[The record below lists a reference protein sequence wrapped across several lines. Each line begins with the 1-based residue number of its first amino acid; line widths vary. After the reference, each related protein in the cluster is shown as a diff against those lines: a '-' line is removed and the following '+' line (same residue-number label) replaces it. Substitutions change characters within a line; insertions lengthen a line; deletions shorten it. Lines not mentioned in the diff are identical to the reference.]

1 MPGSGSL
8 HLILHASHTPRCTDV
23 VLIVGVNINVAT
35 SHIRRGDIVNQRF
48 PVSGRGTA
56 QCLGNTGS
64 QRGGLAG
71 IHAVIVV
78 AGLVGDNSR
87 QLIQIVG
94 KCIAAG
100 NAQIPDIRQ
109 SAAGFQR
116 GDSRIASIGVEHRR
130 TDLLFSADTGETV
143 SHQKFRAELIC
154 EVAIKVTVH
163 DCADCLAVRKIAHNV
178 VGIQIAIQIQNTK
191 AMDII
196 ILGRIVIAQV
206 LSVGAQLVCHIL
218 HSGGC
223 KGTVLLCVI
232 NKIANVAPPAAK
244 VTIDRRGRCVG
255 LHGVV
260 GDVHTAEHMHKVH
273 LVPIGQGKLRQAPQR
288 AGSGTIGCV
297 LIRHV
302 LGKVGLL
309 LARQHGPATA
319 GIFFHAATDIVDDQP
334 HCVLPGMLTGI
345 CLRIALQHLQIPKK
359 GIILRRILRRLC
371 RNRAFNPRHIPLS
384 AQCKGIDRK
393 KSREEHDN
401 RQTGCKHLFGH
412 FSSHGILLYF
422 IFILFFYYTFSYLSC
437 FVQKPVCGL
446 TQKQTDNFIFQGSPV
461 RMRHFR
467 WRYGISGT

>member
-48 PVSGRGTA
+48 PVSGRGAT

-143 SHQKFRAELIC
+143 SHQKFRTELIC

-178 VGIQIAIQIQNTK
+178 VGVQIAIQIQNTK

-223 KGTVLLCVI
+223 KGTVLLCII

-244 VTIDRRGRCVG
+244 VAIDRRGRCVG

-309 LARQHGPATA
+309 SPASM
-319 GIFFHAATDIVDDQP
+319 VQ
-334 HCVLPGMLTGI
+334 LP
-345 CLRIALQHLQIPKK
+345 PVY
-359 GIILRRILRRLC
+359 
-371 RNRAFNPRHIPLS
+371 
-384 AQCKGIDRK
+384 
-393 KSREEHDN
+393 
-401 RQTGCKHLFGH
+401 
-412 FSSHGILLYF
+412 FS
-422 IFILFFYYTFSYLSC
+422 TP
-437 FVQKPVCGL
+437 QR
-446 TQKQTDNFIFQGSPV
+446 T
-461 RMRHFR
+461 
-467 WRYGISGT
+467 